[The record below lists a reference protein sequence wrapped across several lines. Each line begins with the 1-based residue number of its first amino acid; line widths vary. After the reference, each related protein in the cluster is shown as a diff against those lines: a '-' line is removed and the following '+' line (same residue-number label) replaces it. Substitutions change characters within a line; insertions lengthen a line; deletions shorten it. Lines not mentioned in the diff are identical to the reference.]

1 MSMGENICP
10 VCGYDGVDEP
20 AFDERG
26 VGSYDICPCCA
37 CQFGLSG
44 FPYEGGEGPVAEWR
58 GRRDDGGQWRQDGGT
73 R

>member
-1 MSMGENICP
+1 MGENVCT
-10 VCGYDGVDEP
+10 VCGCGSLVEP
-20 AFDERG
+20 AFNERG
-26 VGSYDICPCCA
+26 VGSDDICLCRGF
-37 CQFGLSG
+37 QFGLSG